1 VSAQS
6 AQHGLSASAQG
17 AEYGAVVKHS
27 CPLLP
32 PHPPPRQAGWLHRP
46 HWAPR
51 ASGGR
56 RSHPAWGH
64 YGLCDSP
71 HLAWG

>member
-17 AEYGAVVKHS
+17 AEYGAVVKHY
-27 CPLLP
+27 CPRTR
-32 PHPPPRQAGWLHRP
+32 PPRQAGWLHRP

-51 ASGGR
+51 ARGGR